1 MEKKYNIVFKGKLVL
16 GYHIQDVRNELAAKF
31 KLDAMALGKLFSK
44 DPQILKKAVDLDTA
58 QKFLQMMEKIGA
70 RCEMEVF
77 DPALKGAPRPAER
90 MYKATETQ
98 FACPKCGFKQQKSD
112 VCSKCGLLIGKYKTK
127 EAPLPEPESEPE
139 PEPQEKSPPAE
150 EAKKPESIKPPARFE
165 PGKQLSA
172 YFNKL
177 PGWGKWLAVG
187 ILWVVLIVVIFG
199 IAVPSCREDRK
210 KSASKTKGQAPIIVR
225 PIQTEDAVLRPV
237 FSTDFGDVRVGTAF
251 IAHFEENGQY
261 LLVTAQSL
269 FGPRGGLPKEY
280 KWNELSRII
289 SNVKAISIGNPAK
302 MVMTSAWLAV
312 PEAAPSKIYDGSQ
325 DIAALYLISDFGMG
339 HFEFSEILPKIGEEV
354 WLMTEMP
361 NRRQQFRFSATVIE
375 ADEKAIQYAFADAE
389 LDPGS
394 VLGAPVLNSESK
406 VIAINTVLISK
417 DNKLI
422 GIGNPAATARQ
433 KLLKAMAQ

>member
-1 MEKKYNIVFKGKLVL
+1 MEKKYNIVFKGKTVL

-31 KLDAMALGKLFSK
+31 KLDGMALGKLFSR

-70 RCEMEVF
+70 RCEMEVV
-77 DPALKGAPRPAER
+77 DSTRKAGPRSTER
-90 MYKATETQ
+90 GPKTTEGLY
-98 FACPKCGFKQQKSD
+98 ACPRCGFRQQKSD
-112 VCSKCGLLIGKYKTK
+112 VCGKCGVLIGKYRIK
-127 EAPLPEPESEPE
+127 EAPLPEPD
-139 PEPQEKSPPAE
+139 PEPQKKTPPAE
-150 EAKKPESIKPPARFE
+150 EAKRPEPRKSPARSG

-172 YFNKL
+172 YFDKF

-210 KSASKTKGQAPIIVR
+210 KSALKKKGQESIIAR
-225 PIQTEDAVLRPV
+225 PIQTEDAVLKPV
-237 FSTDFGDVRVGTAF
+237 FSTDFGEVRVGTAF
-251 IAHFEENGQY
+251 IAHFDENGQY
-261 LLVTAQSL
+261 LLVTAHSL
-269 FGPRGGLPKEY
+269 FGPRGGLSREY

-312 PEAAPSKIYDGSQ
+312 PEAAPSKMYDSSQ

-339 HFEFSEILPKIGEEV
+339 HFEFSETLPKIGEEV
-354 WLMTEMP
+354 WLMTQMP
-361 NRRQQFRFSATVIE
+361 NRSQQFRFSATVIE
-375 ADEKAIQYAFADAE
+375 ADEKAIQYVFTDAE

-394 VLGAPVLNSESK
+394 VLGAPVLNSKSK

>member
-31 KLDAMALGKLFSK
+31 KLDNMALGKLFSK

-77 DPALKGAPRPAER
+77 DPALKAAQRPAES
-90 MYKATETQ
+90 MNQAMDGP
-98 FACPKCGFKQQKSD
+98 FACPKCGFKQKKSD
-112 VCSKCGLLIGKYKTK
+112 VCSKCGVLIGKYKTK
-127 EAPLPEPESEPE
+127 EAPLPDPE
-139 PEPQEKSPPAE
+139 PEPQEESPPAE
-150 EAKKPESIKPPARFE
+150 EAKEPEPTKPPARSG
-165 PGKQLSA
+165 PGKRLLT
-172 YFNKL
+172 YFNEFS
-177 PGWGKWLAVG
+177 GWGKWLAVG
-187 ILWVVLIVVIFG
+187 ILWVVLIVVIFS
-199 IAVPSCREDRK
+199 IAVPSCREERK
-210 KSASKTKGQAPIIVR
+210 KSAAKTKGQKSVIAR
-225 PIQTEDAVLRPV
+225 PIQTEDAVLKPT
-237 FSTDFGDVRVGTAF
+237 FSTDVGEVRVGTAF
-251 IAHFEENGQY
+251 IVHFDENGQY
-261 LLVTAQSL
+261 LLVTAHSL
-269 FGPRGGLPKEY
+269 FGPRGGLSREY
-280 KWNELSRII
+280 QWNELSRII

-312 PEAAPSKIYDGSQ
+312 PEAAPSKMYDSSQ

-339 HFEFSEILPKIGEEV
+339 HFEFSEKLPKIGEEV

-361 NRRQQFRFSATVIE
+361 NRSQQFRFSATVLE
-375 ADEKAIQYAFADAE
+375 ADEKAIQYAFTDAE

-394 VLGAPVLNSESK
+394 VLGAPILNSESK
-406 VIAINTVLISK
+406 VIAINTALISK